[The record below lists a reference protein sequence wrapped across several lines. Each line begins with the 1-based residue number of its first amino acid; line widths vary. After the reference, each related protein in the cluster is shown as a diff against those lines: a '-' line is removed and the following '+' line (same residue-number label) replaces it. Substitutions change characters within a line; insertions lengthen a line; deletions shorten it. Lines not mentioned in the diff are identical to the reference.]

1 MNLRKPPVLSEEA
14 KARRNANLKPFK
26 KGSSGNPSGRPRE
39 YGEVLHA
46 AREHSLEAIETLVL
60 VMRNGKPGE
69 AMMAAQALLDRAW
82 GRPKVTVDAEV
93 QARSVRTNDRTEH
106 RDPRTPWP
114 ARRVHSRRTG
124 RDDRQ
129 RGLERS
135 HEWQGMRTLSTRLS
149 AMLGCLRRLGHA
161 VADWCS
167 FQMGTISIWLRPP
180 QETFVDRAIR
190 EEGEQRAEHSQRSIL
205 TIRFAALSV

>member
-26 KGSSGNPSGRPRE
+26 KGFSGNPSGRPRE

-46 AREHSLEAIETLVL
+46 AREHSLEAVETLVL

-106 RDPRTPWP
+106 RDPRTPRP
-114 ARRVHSRRTG
+114 ARRAHTRRTG
-124 RDDRQ
+124 RDD
-129 RGLERS
+129 
-135 HEWQGMRTLSTRLS
+135 
-149 AMLGCLRRLGHA
+149 
-161 VADWCS
+161 
-167 FQMGTISIWLRPP
+167 
-180 QETFVDRAIR
+180 
-190 EEGEQRAEHSQRSIL
+190 
-205 TIRFAALSV
+205 

>member
-26 KGSSGNPSGRPRE
+26 KGSSGNPTGRRRE
-39 YGEVLHA
+39 CGEVLHA

-93 QARSVRTNDRTEH
+93 QARAVGERTIERNIEILER
-106 RDPRTPWP
+106 
-114 ARRVHSRRTG
+114 
-124 RDDRQ
+124 
-129 RGLERS
+129 RGLLDEFTA
-135 HEWQGMRTLSTRLS
+135 EEPGET
-149 AMLGCLRRLGHA
+149 
-161 VADWCS
+161 
-167 FQMGTISIWLRPP
+167 MGAAP
-180 QETFVDRAIR
+180 Q
-190 EEGEQRAEHSQRSIL
+190 
-205 TIRFAALSV
+205 